1 MIYSCCCCVILETI
15 SLKSFHMKKITV
27 LISIWL
33 SATLILSCGKKTE
46 LENNPQAFDKEVQE
60 LIKNMSLEEKAGQMT
75 QIDIRNLLTNGY
87 GNTDEKLDTARLKEA
102 IQTYHVGSVLN
113 CIQAYTPEKWVEL
126 ITQIQN
132 EALQSP
138 NKIPV
143 LYGTDAMHGAGFI
156 KDAILFPHN
165 IGMAAARNN
174 ALVAET
180 ALVTAI
186 EARSVGLT
194 WNFAP
199 VLDVGREPYWSRFEE
214 TFGEDVYITT
224 QMGAAAVQTMEG
236 ADLTSKSSMA
246 SCLKHFIGYS
256 APKNGIDRTQSHIPE
271 IVLREYYLPP
281 FREAIAKG
289 ASSVM
294 INSAEINGI
303 PCHGN
308 KWLLT
313 DLLRTEL
320 GFTGMVVSDWEDVI
334 RLHTWHKVAATPKEA
349 VRMAVNAG
357 VDMSMVP
364 NDYSFP
370 KYLVELV
377 QEGKVSMARMDEA
390 VGRILTL
397 KIKLGLMKHPVPS
410 MADIGVVGSQEH
422 QQVALDAARES
433 ITLLKNKNNI
443 LPLAT
448 DKKILLV
455 GPAANSLSALHSS
468 WSYTWQGS
476 NQALY
481 PETTKTVRQALEAT
495 GGAANIISNATATFE
510 DAANYD
516 VSFIRKHA
524 AAADVIVICIGEDA
538 YAEQPGVIKDLN
550 LPDAQKQLIV
560 AAEKTGKPVIV
571 CLVEGRPRLFPVEE
585 ALTDAVVLCYRPG
598 SKGADA
604 LAEILY
610 GSINPSGKLPFT
622 YPRYGGD
629 ITTYDYKF
637 KEAEQQLKPGVSE
650 FIAFN
655 PQWAFG
661 HGLSYTTFVY
671 SNLKV
676 NKADFAK
683 QDSVLVTVDISN
695 TGKYTGKIAVEL
707 YSRDHFASITP
718 SEKRLRKYIKIELR
732 AGEMQTVS
740 FTIKA
745 TDLQFVNKDLATV
758 TETGAFDLMVEN
770 LHTEIH
776 FNE

>member
-1 MIYSCCCCVILETI
+1 
-15 SLKSFHMKKITV
+15 MKKITV

-33 SATLILSCGKKTE
+33 TAAAFFSCEKKIVTE
-46 LENNPQAFDKEVQE
+46 SNPQIFDKEVQD
-60 LIKNMSLEEKAGQMT
+60 LLNNMSLEEKVGQMT

-102 IQTYHVGSVLN
+102 IQIHHVGSILN

-126 ITQIQN
+126 ISQIQN
-132 EALQSP
+132 EALKSP

-143 LYGTDAMHGAGFI
+143 VYGTDAVHGVGFMQG
-156 KDAILFPHN
+156 AVVLPHN
-165 IGMAAARNN
+165 IGLAATRNN
-174 ALVAET
+174 QLVVQSAQ
-180 ALVTAI
+180 VTAK
-186 EARSVGLT
+186 EARAVGLT

-224 QMGAAAVQTMEG
+224 QMGRSAVIGMEG
-236 ADLTSKSSMA
+236 ADLNAKNTVA
-246 SCLKHFIGYS
+246 SCMKHFIGYS
-256 APKNGIDRTQSHIPE
+256 APKNGIDRTPSHIPE
-271 IVLREYYLPP
+271 IILREYYLPP
-281 FREAIAKG
+281 FKEAIDAG
-289 ASSVM
+289 ASTIM

-320 GFTGMVVSDWEDVI
+320 GFKGLVCSDWEDVI
-334 RLHTWHKVAATPKEA
+334 RLHTWHKIAATPKEA
-349 VRMAVNAG
+349 VMIAVNAG

-377 QEGKVSMARMDEA
+377 NEGKVSMARIDEA

-397 KIKLGLMKHPVPS
+397 KLKLGLMQNPLPS
-410 MADIGVVGSQEH
+410 IVDIDVVGSDVH
-422 QQVALDAARES
+422 QQIALNAARES
-433 ITLLKNKNNI
+433 ITLLKNEKNI
-443 LPLAT
+443 LPLT
-448 DKKILLV
+448 KGKKILLV
-455 GPAANSLSALHSS
+455 GPTANSLSALHSA

-476 NQALY
+476 NQTLFPA
-481 PETTKTVRQALEAT
+481 TIKTIKQGLEAFA
-495 GGAANIISNATATFE
+495 GVNNIISNATSTFDDAT
-510 DAANYD
+510 NYD
-516 VSFIRKHA
+516 VAFIHKNA
-524 AAADVIVICIGEDA
+524 AVSDVIVICIGEDA

-560 AAEKTGKPVIV
+560 AAKKTGKPVVV

-585 ALTDAVVLCYRPG
+585 ALTDAVIMCYRPG

-604 LAEILY
+604 FAEILY
-610 GSINPSGKLPFT
+610 GDINPSGKLPFT
-622 YPRYGGD
+622 YPRYNGD
-629 ITTYDYKF
+629 ITTYDHKF
-637 KEAEQQLKPGVSE
+637 KETEQQLKVGVSE

-661 HGLSYTTFVY
+661 HGLSYTTFAY

-676 NKADFAK
+676 DKVSFTK
-683 QDSVLVTVDISN
+683 KDSIDVTVDITN
-695 TGKYTGKIAVEL
+695 IGTRAGKVTVEL
-707 YSRDHFASITP
+707 YSRDHYASITP
-718 SEKRLRKYIKIELR
+718 SERRLRKYTKIELK
-732 AGEMQTVS
+732 AGEKQTVS

-745 TDLQFVNKDLATV
+745 TDLQFVNKELATV
-758 TETGAFDLMVEN
+758 TEAGAFDLMIEN

>member
-1 MIYSCCCCVILETI
+1 
-15 SLKSFHMKKITV
+15 MKKITV

-33 SATLILSCGKKTE
+33 SAAAFFSCEKKTE
-46 LENNPQAFDKEVQE
+46 AESNPQAFDKEVQD
-60 LIKNMSLEEKAGQMT
+60 LLKNMSLEEKAGQMT

-102 IQTYHVGSVLN
+102 IQTYHVGSILN

-126 ITQIQN
+126 ISQIQN

-143 LYGTDAMHGAGFI
+143 LYGTDAMHGVGFI
-156 KDAILFPHN
+156 KDAVLFPHN
-165 IGMAAARNN
+165 IGLAASRND
-174 ALVAET
+174 ALVAQT
-180 ALVTAI
+180 AQVTAT

-224 QMGAAAVQTMEG
+224 QMGSAAVQTMEG
-236 ADLTSKSSMA
+236 SDLTSNTNMA
-246 SCLKHFIGYS
+246 SCLKHFIAYS

-281 FREAIAKG
+281 FREAINKG
-289 ASSVM
+289 ASTIM

-320 GFTGMVVSDWEDVI
+320 GFKGMVVSDWEDVI

-349 VRMAVNAG
+349 VMMAVNAG

-377 QEGKVSMARMDEA
+377 NEGNVSMARIDEA

-397 KIKLGLMKHPVPS
+397 KLKLGLMKKPLPS
-410 MADIGVVGSQEH
+410 IADIDVIGSDQH
-422 QQVALDAARES
+422 QQVALNAARES
-433 ITLLKNKNNI
+433 ITLLKNEKNI
-443 LPLAT
+443 LPLTT

-476 NQALY
+476 DQSLY
-481 PETTKTVRQALEAT
+481 PASTKTIRQALEARA
-495 GGAANIISNATATFE
+495 GIAVIRSNAAAEFN

-516 VSFIRKHA
+516 VSFIQKHA
-524 AAADVIVICIGEDA
+524 AASDVIVLCIGEDA

-560 AAEKTGKPVIV
+560 AAKKTGKPVII
-571 CLVEGRPRLFPVEE
+571 CLVEGRPRLFPAEE
-585 ALTDAVVLCYRPG
+585 TLADAVVMCYRPG

-604 LAEILY
+604 FAEILY
-610 GSINPSGKLPFT
+610 GAINPSGKLPFT
-622 YPRYGGD
+622 YPRYDGD

-637 KEAEQQLKPGVSE
+637 KETEQQLTPGVSE

-661 HGLSYTTFVY
+661 HGLSYTTFAY
-671 SNLKV
+671 ENLKV
-676 NKADFAK
+676 STADFTK
-683 QDSVLVTVDISN
+683 KDTVLVSVDVTN
-695 TGKYTGKIAVEL
+695 TGTRIGKVSVEL

-718 SEKRLRKYIKIELR
+718 SERRLRKYTKIELE
-732 AGEMQTVS
+732 AGEKQTVS
-740 FTIKA
+740 FKITA
-745 TDLQFVNKDLATV
+745 ADLQFVNKDLLTV
-758 TETGAFDLMVEN
+758 TEAGAFDLMIEN
-770 LHTEIH
+770 LRAEIH

>member
-1 MIYSCCCCVILETI
+1 
-15 SLKSFHMKKITV
+15 MKKITV

-33 SATLILSCGKKTE
+33 SATTFFSCEKKTTAE
-46 LENNPQAFDKEVQE
+46 SQPETFDNEVQV
-60 LIKNMSLEEKAGQMT
+60 LLKNMSLEEKAGQMT

-87 GNTDEKLDTARLKEA
+87 GNTDENLDTARLKEA
-102 IQTYHVGSVLN
+102 IQTYHVGSILN
-113 CIQAYTPEKWVEL
+113 CIQAYTPEKWIEL
-126 ITQIQN
+126 ISQIQD

-138 NKIPV
+138 NQVPV
-143 LYGTDAMHGAGFI
+143 LYGTDAMHGVGFI
-156 KDAILFPHN
+156 KDAVLFPHN
-165 IGMAAARNN
+165 IGLAATRNN
-174 ALVAET
+174 ALVSQT
-180 ALVTAI
+180 AQVTAT
-186 EARSVGLT
+186 EARAVGLT

-224 QMGAAAVQTMEG
+224 EMGSAAVQTMEG
-236 ADLTSKSSMA
+236 SDLTSKTNVA

-281 FREAIAKG
+281 FREAINKG
-289 ASSVM
+289 ASSIM

-320 GFTGMVVSDWEDVI
+320 GFKGMVVSDWEDVI
-334 RLHTWHKVAATPKEA
+334 RLHTWHKIAATPKDA
-349 VRMAVNAG
+349 VMIAVNAG

-377 QEGKVSMARMDEA
+377 NEGKVSMARVDEA

-397 KIKLGLMKHPVPS
+397 KLKLGLMKNPKPS
-410 MADIGVVGSQEH
+410 LADVGVVGSEAH

-433 ITLLKNKNNI
+433 ITLLKNEKNI
-443 LPLAT
+443 LPLAKN
-448 DKKILLV
+448 KKVLLV
-455 GPAANSLSALHSS
+455 GPTANNVSALHSS

-476 NQALY
+476 NQTLY
-481 PETTKTVRQALEAT
+481 PAATKTIKQALAVTAGAT
-495 GGAANIISNATATFE
+495 NIISNTTSSFE

-516 VSFIRKHA
+516 VSFIQKNA
-524 AAADVIVICIGEDA
+524 SAADVIVICVGEDA

-560 AAEKTGKPVIV
+560 AAKKTGKPVIV
-571 CLVEGRPRLFPVEE
+571 CLVEGRPRLFPAEE

-604 LAEILY
+604 FAEILY
-610 GSINPSGKLPFT
+610 GDVNPSGKLPLT
-622 YPRYGGD
+622 YPRYSGD
-629 ITTYDYKF
+629 ITTYDHKF
-637 KEAEQQLKPGVSE
+637 KDTEQQLKPGVSE
-650 FIAFN
+650 FVAFN
-655 PQWAFG
+655 PQWQFG
-661 HGLSYTTFVY
+661 HGLSYTTFAY

-676 NKADFAK
+676 DKTNFTKSDN
-683 QDSVLVTVDISN
+683 VLVAIDVEN
-695 TGKYTGKIAVEL
+695 TGTRAGKTAVEL
-707 YSRDHFASITP
+707 YSRDHYASITP
-718 SEKRLRKYIKIELR
+718 SERRLRKYTKIELK
-732 AGEMQTVS
+732 AGEKQTVS
-740 FTIKA
+740 FTINA
-745 TDLQFVNKDLATV
+745 ADLQFINNDLKQV
-758 TETGAFDLMVEN
+758 TEAGKFDLMIGN
-770 LHTEIH
+770 LRTEIT

>member
-1 MIYSCCCCVILETI
+1 
-15 SLKSFHMKKITV
+15 MKKITV

-33 SATLILSCGKKTE
+33 SAAAFFSCEKKTE
-46 LENNPQAFDKEVQE
+46 AGSKPQAFDKEVQD
-60 LIKNMSLEEKAGQMT
+60 LLKNMSLEEKAGQMT
-75 QIDIRNLLTNGY
+75 QIDIRNLLNNGY

-102 IQTYHVGSVLN
+102 IQTYHVGSILN

-126 ITQIQN
+126 ISQIQN

-143 LYGTDAMHGAGFI
+143 LYGTDAMHGVGFI
-156 KDAILFPHN
+156 KDAVLFPHN
-165 IGMAAARNN
+165 IGMAASRNDQ
-174 ALVAET
+174 LVSQA
-180 ALVTAI
+180 AQVTST

-224 QMGAAAVQTMEG
+224 QMGSAAVQMMEG
-236 ADLTSKSSMA
+236 SDLTSKTNIA

-281 FREAIAKG
+281 FREAINKG
-289 ASSVM
+289 ASSIM

-349 VRMAVNAG
+349 VMMAVNAG

-377 QEGKVSMARMDEA
+377 KEGKVSMARIDEA

-397 KIKLGLMKHPVPS
+397 KIKLGLMKNPLPS
-410 MADIGVVGSQEH
+410 IADVGVVGSDAH
-422 QQVALDAARES
+422 QQIALNAARES
-433 ITLLKNKNNI
+433 ITLLKNDKNI
-443 LPLAT
+443 LPLAK

-476 NQALY
+476 NESLY
-481 PETTKTVRQALEAT
+481 PETTKTIREALEAS
-495 GGAANIISNATATFE
+495 GNKANIRTNATTGFD

-516 VSFIRKHA
+516 VSFIQKNTA
-524 AAADVIVICIGEDA
+524 GVDVIIVCVGEAA

-550 LPDAQKQLIV
+550 LPEAQKQLIV
-560 AAEKTGKPVIV
+560 AAKKTGKPVIV
-571 CLVEGRPRLFPVEE
+571 CLVEGRPRLFPEEE
-585 ALTDAVVLCYRPG
+585 ALADAVIMCYRPG

-604 LAEILY
+604 FAEILY
-610 GSINPSGKLPFT
+610 GDINPSGKLPFT
-622 YPRYGGD
+622 YPRYDGD

-637 KEAEQQLKPGVSE
+637 KETEQQLKPGVSE
-650 FIAFN
+650 FVAFN
-655 PQWAFG
+655 PQWPFG
-661 HGLSYTTFVY
+661 HGLSYTTFAY
-671 SNLKV
+671 SNLNV
-676 NKADFAK
+676 NKSNFTK
-683 QDSVLVTVDISN
+683 NDSVLVTVDISN
-695 TGKYTGKIAVEL
+695 TGARTGKIAVEL

-718 SEKRLRKYIKIELR
+718 SERRLRKYTKIELK
-732 AGEMQTVS
+732 AGEKQTVS

-745 TDLQFVNKDLATV
+745 ADLQFVNKDLKTV
-758 TETGAFDLMVEN
+758 TEAGAFDLMIGN
-770 LHTEIH
+770 LQTEIY

>member
-1 MIYSCCCCVILETI
+1 
-15 SLKSFHMKKITV
+15 MKKITV
-27 LISIWL
+27 LISICL
-33 SATLILSCGKKTE
+33 SAATFWSCEKKTE
-46 LENNPQAFDKEVQE
+46 AENNFQTFDKEVQE
-60 LIKNMSLEEKAGQMT
+60 LLKNMSLEEKAGQMT

-102 IQTYHVGSVLN
+102 IQTYHVGSILN

-126 ITQIQN
+126 ISQIQK

-156 KDAILFPHN
+156 RDAVLFPHN
-165 IGMAAARNN
+165 IGMAATRNN
-174 ALVAET
+174 QLVAQT
-180 ALVTAI
+180 AQITAI

-199 VLDVGREPYWSRFEE
+199 VLDVGRELYWSRFEE

-224 QMGAAAVQTMEG
+224 KMGSAAVQTME
-236 ADLTSKSSMA
+236 ASDLTSKTTMA

-271 IVLREYYLPP
+271 IILREYYLPP
-281 FREAIAKG
+281 FREAINKG
-289 ASSVM
+289 ASSIM

-320 GFTGMVVSDWEDVI
+320 GFKGLVCSDWEDVI
-334 RLHTWHKVAATPKEA
+334 RLHTWHKIAATPKEA
-349 VRMAVNAG
+349 VMIAVNAG

-370 KYLVELV
+370 KYLVELAN
-377 QEGKVSMARMDEA
+377 EGKVSMARVDEA

-397 KIKLGLMKHPVPS
+397 KRKLGLMKNSLPS
-410 MADIGVVGSQEH
+410 IADIGVIGSAKHQEI
-422 QQVALDAARES
+422 ALDAARES
-433 ITLLKNKNNI
+433 ITLLKNEKNI
-443 LPLAT
+443 LPLT
-448 DKKILLV
+448 TNKKILLV
-455 GPAANSLSALHSS
+455 GPTANSISALHSS

-476 NQALY
+476 NQSLY
-481 PETTKTVRQALEAT
+481 PTTTKSIRQSLEA
-495 GGAANIISNATATFE
+495 AAGKLNIISNATSTFD

-516 VSFIRKHA
+516 VSFIQKNA
-524 AAADVIVICIGEDA
+524 AASDVIVICLGEDA

-560 AAEKTGKPVIV
+560 AAKKTGKPVIV
-571 CLVEGRPRLFPVEE
+571 CLVEGRPRLFPIEE
-585 ALTDAVVLCYRPG
+585 ALTDAVVMCYRPG
-598 SKGADA
+598 SKGANA
-604 LAEILY
+604 FAETLY
-610 GSINPSGKLPFT
+610 GDINPSGKLPFT
-622 YPRYGGD
+622 YPRYSGD
-629 ITTYDYKF
+629 ITTYDHKF
-637 KEAEQQLKPGVSE
+637 KETEQQLKPGVSE

-655 PQWAFG
+655 PQWQFG
-661 HGLSYTTFVY
+661 HGLSYTVFTY

-676 NKADFAK
+676 NKTSFTK
-683 QDSVLVTVDISN
+683 SDSILVTVDVKN
-695 TGKYTGKIAVEL
+695 TGIRTGKVAVEL
-707 YSRDHFASITP
+707 YSRDHYASITP
-718 SEKRLRKYIKIELR
+718 SEKRLRKYTKIELK
-732 AGEMQTVS
+732 AGEKQTVS
-740 FTIKA
+740 FMIRSI
-745 TDLQFVNKDLATV
+745 DLQFVNNDLKEI
-758 TETGAFDLMVEN
+758 TEAGQFDLMIEN
-770 LHTEIH
+770 LRTEIT